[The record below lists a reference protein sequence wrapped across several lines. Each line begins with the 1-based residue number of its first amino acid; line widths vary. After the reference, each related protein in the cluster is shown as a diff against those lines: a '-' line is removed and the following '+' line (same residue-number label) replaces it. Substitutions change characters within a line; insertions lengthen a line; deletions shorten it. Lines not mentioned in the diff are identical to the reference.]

1 MKKQLEQEILRRGYT
16 IIGKWEDSLKD
27 GWRIEVRK
35 WNKDSGFRYFYLYAD
50 ELFNEMLSEELRGE

>member
-1 MKKQLEQEILRRGYT
+1 MRKALEAEILRRGYT
-16 IIGKWEDSLKD
+16 IIGKWEDSLKN

-35 WNKDSGFRYFYLYAD
+35 WNKDCFRYSYLYAD